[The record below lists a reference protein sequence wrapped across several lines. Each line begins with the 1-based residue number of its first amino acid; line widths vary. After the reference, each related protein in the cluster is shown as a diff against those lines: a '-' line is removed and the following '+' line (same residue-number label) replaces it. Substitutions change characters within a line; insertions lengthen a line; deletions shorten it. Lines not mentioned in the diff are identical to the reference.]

1 MTNEKDRGVLLVAG
15 GPAGLVEALESLVH
29 PDTLVKVVRLDLSLT
44 DAEILPLVD
53 CPGQLLILLS
63 ADPDRDQGK
72 RWLSRACRILDR
84 SPTARVVL
92 HSSLDV
98 YGPDHHSVGMV
109 GEDAERR
116 PALSNARAEFW
127 EELEA
132 GVRETVPSDR
142 LLILRSAHVI
152 GKWADGWFNR
162 LLQQHRALTVMGY
175 DPSIQL
181 IHEMDFV
188 RSVHVAI
195 EKNLTGIYNIAT
207 CDALPLH
214 KVLKAAKV
222 RCFTLPWTFLRLVGC
237 RRSGEGKASSTVARL
252 AYFRHSC
259 TGCGKRFAGET
270 DVTLSTIRALEQFVG
285 DGGKGT
291 EESLDLVDYSDCHG
305 LDAPFIRR
313 AAEGRL
319 KFFEKIYFRVAH
331 RGLEHIPE
339 QGPAILVGPHRGF
352 MPLDAVMVV
361 QMITKYRK
369 RVPRFLLHPSLV
381 KMGVLAR
388 FMRRMGGVI
397 ACRKNAGEVLQRGE
411 LLGIF
416 PEGIR
421 GSFKYYKDVYKLGS
435 FGRPDYARF
444 ALEHSVTVI
453 PFVMVGCA
461 EIYPIF
467 GKLNWRWVQ
476 RGLEWPCLPITPTF
490 PFFLLPL
497 PTKWHLQVLPPVDPV
512 AAIAEAERTGRE
524 PYQVIAGKVKKA
536 IEDATAEMLAK
547 RKSLFLGNVFP
558 E

>member
-1 MTNEKDRGVLLVAG
+1 M
-15 GPAGLVEALESLVH
+15 
-29 PDTLVKVVRLDLSLT
+29 
-44 DAEILPLVD
+44 
-53 CPGQLLILLS
+53 
-63 ADPDRDQGK
+63 
-72 RWLSRACRILDR
+72 
-84 SPTARVVL
+84 
-92 HSSLDV
+92 
-98 YGPDHHSVGMV
+98 
-109 GEDAERR
+109 
-116 PALSNARAEFW
+116 
-127 EELEA
+127 
-132 GVRETVPSDR
+132 
-142 LLILRSAHVI
+142 
-152 GKWADGWFNR
+152 
-162 LLQQHRALTVMGY
+162 
-175 DPSIQL
+175 
-181 IHEMDFV
+181 
-188 RSVHVAI
+188 
-195 EKNLTGIYNIAT
+195 
-207 CDALPLH
+207 
-214 KVLKAAKV
+214 
-222 RCFTLPWTFLRLVGC
+222 
-237 RRSGEGKASSTVARL
+237 VARL
-252 AYFRHSC
+252 AYFRYSC

-285 DGGKGT
+285 DGGKGA
-291 EESLDLVDYSDCHG
+291 EESLDLVDYSDSHG

-313 AAEGRL
+313 AAEGTL

-339 QGPAILVGPHRGF
+339 QGSAILVGPHRGF

-444 ALEHSVTVI
+444 ALEHSVPVI